1 MNCNFCSSTNIDNVY
16 TPIKSKVDLKINL
29 CKDCG
34 LVFGSFNDE
43 LYEKSNIT
51 PPNAKFNHLS
61 CDANYSDIRVGKQQ
75 MVNYI
80 FDALIGYPLSK
91 PINKVLDIRSAR
103 GHFALK
109 ALKYF
114 NLDSID
120 CIEEDD
126 YMTVTYDNDPC
137 INIFRDK
144 YYNLDTDYE
153 YDLIYSCHTLEHY
166 SNPTKVLKFIK
177 SKLSQDGLFYIDVPN
192 IDNIDHNFNID
203 EFFYD
208 KHLFYYDCD
217 VLSSYIESLGL
228 ELIFK
233 QTTSQNIGLLFKN
246 SIAEKTYPIINQ
258 YEKNLKLIN
267 DYSSNIENN
276 RNKLA
281 KIGEDLN
288 QQFSNTKNNVIIG
301 CGRPLDTFIQ
311 YGNLDLN
318 NFEYLV
324 DDYLT
329 SITDTLY
336 NKPLNNSN
344 ILNEISPDMVLL
356 LVKHPTAKLLELITK
371 NNPKVEIVYLSK
383 LLNNE

>member
-1 MNCNFCSSTNIDNVY
+1 M
-16 TPIKSKVDLKINL
+16 
-29 CKDCG
+29 
-34 LVFGSFNDE
+34 
-43 LYEKSNIT
+43 
-51 PPNAKFNHLS
+51 
-61 CDANYSDIRVGKQQ
+61 
-75 MVNYI
+75 
-80 FDALIGYPLSK
+80 
-91 PINKVLDIRSAR
+91 RSAR

-109 ALKYF
+109 ALEYF
-114 NLDSID
+114 NLNSID

-126 YMTVTYDNDPC
+126 YMTVTYDNDPR

-144 YYNLDTDYE
+144 YYNLNTNYN

-166 SNPTKVLKFIK
+166 SNPTKVLNFIK
-177 SKLSQDGLFYIDVPN
+177 SRLSQNGLFYIDVPN

-246 SIAEKTYPIINQ
+246 STIKKLYPITNQ

-267 DYSSNIENN
+267 DYSSNINNN
-276 RNKLA
+276 RNKLIE
-281 KIGEDLN
+281 IGDDLN
-288 QQFSNTKNNVIIG
+288 KQFTNTKNNVIIG
-301 CGRPLDTFIQ
+301 CGRPLDTFIH

-324 DDYLT
+324 DDYLILVT
-329 SITDTLY
+329 NSLY
-336 NKPLNNSN
+336 NKLLNTST
-344 ILNEISPDMVLL
+344 ILNEISPDAVLL
-356 LVKHPTAKLLELITK
+356 LVKHPSPKLLDLITK
-371 NNPKVEIVYLSK
+371 NNSKVKIIYLSK
-383 LLNNE
+383 LLNNA

>member
-1 MNCNFCSSTNIDNVY
+1 MNCNFCSSTSIDNVY

-29 CKDCG
+29 CKNCG
-34 LVFGSFNDE
+34 LVFGSFDNK
-43 LYEKSNIT
+43 LYKKSNTT
-51 PPNAKFNHLS
+51 PPNTKFSHLS
-61 CDANYSDIRVGKQQ
+61 CDADYSDVRVGKQQ

-80 FDALIGYPLSK
+80 FDALTTNPITT
-91 PINKVLDIRSAR
+91 PINKILDMRSAR

-109 ALKYF
+109 ALEYF
-114 NLDSID
+114 NLNSID

-144 YYNLDTDYE
+144 YYNLNTNYN

-166 SNPTKVLKFIK
+166 SNPTKVLNFIK
-177 SKLSQDGLFYIDVPN
+177 SRLSQDGLFYIDVPN
-192 IDNIDHNFNID
+192 INNIDHNFNID

-246 SIAEKTYPIINQ
+246 STTKKSYPVTNR

-267 DYSSNIENN
+267 DYSSNINNN
-276 RNKLA
+276 RNKLIE
-281 KIGEDLN
+281 IGDDLN
-288 QQFSNTKNNVIIG
+288 KQFTNTKNNVIIG
-301 CGRPLDTFIQ
+301 CGRPLDTFIH

-329 SITDTLY
+329 SITDSLY
-336 NKPLNNSN
+336 NKSLNTST
-344 ILNEISPDMVLL
+344 ILNKILPDAVLL
-356 LVKHPTAKLLELITK
+356 LVKHPSPKLLDLITK
-371 NNPKVEIVYLSK
+371 NNSKVKIVYLSK
-383 LLNNE
+383 LLNNA

>member
-1 MNCNFCSSTNIDNVY
+1 
-16 TPIKSKVDLKINL
+16 
-29 CKDCG
+29 
-34 LVFGSFNDE
+34 
-43 LYEKSNIT
+43 
-51 PPNAKFNHLS
+51 
-61 CDANYSDIRVGKQQ
+61 
-75 MVNYI
+75 
-80 FDALIGYPLSK
+80 
-91 PINKVLDIRSAR
+91 
-103 GHFALK
+103 
-109 ALKYF
+109 
-114 NLDSID
+114 
-120 CIEEDD
+120 
-126 YMTVTYDNDPC
+126 
-137 INIFRDK
+137 
-144 YYNLDTDYE
+144 
-153 YDLIYSCHTLEHY
+153 
-166 SNPTKVLKFIK
+166 
-177 SKLSQDGLFYIDVPN
+177 
-192 IDNIDHNFNID
+192 
-203 EFFYD
+203 
-208 KHLFYYDCD
+208 

-228 ELIFK
+228 ELILK

-246 SIAEKTYPIINQ
+246 LIAEKTYPITNQ

-288 QQFSNTKNNVIIG
+288 QQFLNTKNNVIIG

>member
-1 MNCNFCSSTNIDNVY
+1 MNCNFCSSTSIDNVY

-29 CKDCG
+29 CKNCG
-34 LVFGSFNDE
+34 LVFGSFDNE
-43 LYEKSNIT
+43 LYKKSNTT
-51 PPNAKFNHLS
+51 PSNTKFSHLS
-61 CDANYSDIRVGKQQ
+61 CDADYSDVRVGKQQ

-80 FDALIGYPLSK
+80 FDAFTTN
-91 PINKVLDIRSAR
+91 PITTPVNKILDMRSAR

-109 ALKYF
+109 ALEYF
-114 NLDSID
+114 NLNSID

-126 YMTVTYDNDPC
+126 YMTVTYDNDPR

-144 YYNLDTDYE
+144 YYNLNTNYN

-166 SNPTKVLKFIK
+166 SNPTKVLNFIK
-177 SKLSQDGLFYIDVPN
+177 SRLSQNGLFYIDVPN

-246 SIAEKTYPIINQ
+246 STIKKSYPITNQ

-267 DYSSNIENN
+267 DYSSNINNN
-276 RNKLA
+276 RNKLIE
-281 KIGEDLN
+281 IGDDLN
-288 QQFSNTKNNVIIG
+288 KQFTNTKNNVIIG
-301 CGRPLDTFIQ
+301 CGRPLDTFIH

-324 DDYLT
+324 DDYLISVT
-329 SITDTLY
+329 NSLY
-336 NKPLNNSN
+336 NKSLNTTT
-344 ILNEISPDMVLL
+344 ILNEISPDAVLL
-356 LVKHPTAKLLELITK
+356 LVKHPSSKLLDLITK
-371 NNPKVEIVYLSK
+371 NNSKVKIIYLSK
-383 LLNNE
+383 LLNNA

>member
-1 MNCNFCSSTNIDNVY
+1 MNCNFCSNTNIDNIY
-16 TPIKSKVDLKINL
+16 IPIKSKIDLKINL
-29 CKDCG
+29 CKNCG
-34 LVFGSFNDE
+34 LVFGSFNNE
-43 LYEKSNIT
+43 LYETSNIT
-51 PPNAKFNHLS
+51 PSNIKFNHLS

-80 FDALIGYPLSK
+80 FNALSKYPLSK
-91 PINKVLDIRSAR
+91 PINKVLDMRSAR

-109 ALKYF
+109 ALEYF
-114 NLDSID
+114 NLNNID
-120 CIEEDD
+120 CIEEDN
-126 YMTVTYDNDPC
+126 YMTVTYNNDSR

-144 YYNLDTDYE
+144 YYNLNTDYK

-166 SNPTKVLKFIK
+166 SNPTKVLNFIK
-177 SKLSQDGLFYIDVPN
+177 SKLSQDGLFYIDIPN
-192 IDNIDHNFNID
+192 INNIDHNFNID

-217 VLSSYIESLGL
+217 VLFSYIESLGL

-233 QTTSQNIGLLFKN
+233 QITSQNIGLLFKN
-246 SIAEKTYPIINQ
+246 STIKKIYPVTNQ

-267 DYSSNIENN
+267 NYNSNIKNN
-276 RNKLA
+276 RSKLT

-288 QQFSNTKNNVIIG
+288 QQFSNTKNNIIIG
-301 CGRPLDTFIQ
+301 CGRPLDAFIQ

-318 NFEYLV
+318 NFKYLV

-336 NKPLNNSN
+336 SKSLNNSS
-344 ILNEISPDMVLL
+344 ILNEIFPDMILL
-356 LVKHPTAKLLELITK
+356 LVKYPSSKLLELITK
-371 NNPKVEIVYLSK
+371 NNPEVKIVYLSK
-383 LLNNE
+383 LLNNA